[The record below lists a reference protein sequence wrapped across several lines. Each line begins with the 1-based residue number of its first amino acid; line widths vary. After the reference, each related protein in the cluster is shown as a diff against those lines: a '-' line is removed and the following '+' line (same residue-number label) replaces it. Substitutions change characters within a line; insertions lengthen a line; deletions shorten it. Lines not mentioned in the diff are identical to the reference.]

1 MAAMDDDRAS
11 IQPADGFRV
20 ERDTMGEVLVPADA
34 LYRAQTQRAVQNF
47 PISGTR
53 LERRHIEALARIKK
67 AAARANAELGVL
79 PDDIAQAIV
88 AAADEVATGMHDAH
102 FPVDVYQTGSGT
114 SSNMNANEVI
124 ATLATRRLGRDVH
137 PNDHVNTSLDDCD
150 AFTWSLGCTSRPR
163 RRVARVAITSFA
175 FMFDDVPDPVWYT
188 STGKCASCIPV
199 ATSSAA
205 ATIACAMSSGS
216 TPSSAC
222 CRTTSRGRLL
232 DPGEGLDVP
241 TLEAGAGDRE
251 VLHRPLGL
259 GAVERVRRDEHLA
272 HRVALDA
279 EAVGWLDARAV
290 VVHGGHP
297 PIGSAGARPG
307 RRDSAGRGARLS
319 PQPPAVA
326 PAPSNPDASRPVPLR
341 VAAETVGRLDRP
353 SHAGQAARLLTR
365 WEDGRH
371 GRRPREHPASRR
383 LPRRA
388 RHDGRGAR
396 PGGRALPRP
405 DPTGGAELPDLRHP
419 PRASAHR
426 GPRPDQE
433 GGCARQRRARRAAG
447 RHRAGDRR
455 GR

>member
-53 LERRHIEALARIKK
+53 
-67 AAARANAELGVL
+67 
-79 PDDIAQAIV
+79 
-88 AAADEVATGMHDAH
+88 
-102 FPVDVYQTGSGT
+102 
-114 SSNMNANEVI
+114 
-124 ATLATRRLGRDVH
+124 
-137 PNDHVNTSLDDCD
+137 
-150 AFTWSLGCTSRPR
+150 
-163 RRVARVAITSFA
+163 
-175 FMFDDVPDPVWYT
+175 
-188 STGKCASCIPV
+188 
-199 ATSSAA
+199 
-205 ATIACAMSSGS
+205 
-216 TPSSAC
+216 
-222 CRTTSRGRLL
+222 
-232 DPGEGLDVP
+232 LDVP

-326 PAPSNPDASRPVPLR
+326 PGAMHQGSTGPVLSTSR
-341 VAAETVGRLDRP
+341 TRP
-353 SHAGQAARLLTR
+353 S
-365 WEDGRH
+365 
-371 GRRPREHPASRR
+371 ASV
-383 LPRRA
+383 
-388 RHDGRGAR
+388 
-396 PGGRALPRP
+396 
-405 DPTGGAELPDLRHP
+405 
-419 PRASAHR
+419 
-426 GPRPDQE
+426 
-433 GGCARQRRARRAAG
+433 
-447 RHRAGDRR
+447 
-455 GR
+455 